1 MNRKIRLLTSVIALF
16 VSVLMISF
24 LSSCG
29 DKNKSN
35 VIVEQ
40 IKPVP
45 EAILPY
51 LDSYTSGVIAKGE
64 PIKVSFNNAE
74 DLKLKYGES
83 LPSKLFTFTPELKG
97 QAVWLDERTI
107 GFEYDKINENQQYVG
122 VFKIAEV
129 LDVLPDLTLEFGFAV
144 RRQNITLLSVI
155 PVCNS
160 SEKMGYQMRVAFSN
174 FVDSEE
180 VMKIFENGFKNKYN
194 PIVTNVGNNVFD
206 IEIADIKRG
215 NKESKIE
222 LVLDGK
228 DLDCDAKIVRGLV
241 IYAQNDFSPIQ
252 FDVDKGES
260 LATLYFSQPLKETQN
275 LDGFVSFDPEIA
287 YRADIKGNKVDFFF
301 DKTSLYSYQLENMEM
316 TVESGI
322 RSAEGDVLQKGA
334 SYKFDLTEN
343 KPQVRWTCEGN
354 IIPNVN
360 EATVYFDAI
369 CLNSVTLR
377 IIRIYDDN
385 VLSFLQDNELDETY
399 GVRKAGRLEKKVRLE
414 VENPNPTQ
422 WKTFPIVLSNY
433 VDAKPG
439 DMYQLSIDFG
449 PQDYAFAS
457 DEMKKA
463 SMENQIQEQNYW
475 DGNGYDYKEY
485 NYDGDW
491 DDPNGFCY
499 YNDVE
504 QKKNIVI
511 SNLAVTAKM
520 GRNDLVDVFVYQI
533 SDAKPANGAKVTAY
547 NFQRQELAS
556 ATADAAGFA
565 QLQCANRPAFVVA
578 KGNDGS
584 KSVIKTTDGNALSY
598 SKFDIGGEAVEKG
611 VAGFAYTN
619 RGVWRPG
626 DELQINLMLSDFDN
640 AIPEKYPVVMEV
652 YDASSRL
659 YTKQTKSNAIGGIYC
674 FNVPTNP
681 SDETGLWT
689 AKFKIGTSVITKML
703 RVETVKPNRLEINL
717 NLPEV
722 ISINHPDK
730 VTLNSKWLNGLK
742 ANGLKAEIDAKV
754 RMGETNFKNFAE
766 YTFVDETNEFSPEE
780 ISVYSG
786 PLNGEGNANIG
797 FAPFKEL
804 SASQMLNAT
813 FTTKVF
819 EQSGD
824 FSITSTTAKLS
835 PCESYVGVELPATQS
850 KYGSF
855 YDTGK
860 DWKFNIAVVKES
872 GVLSEATT
880 TLEYALY
887 KLDSYWWWSSEDS
900 YSLQR
905 YASGTY
911 KRPVENG
918 TLSCNGKTSVTFNIS
933 DDNWGNY
940 LFVVEDQQNGNR
952 FAKVVCFDWSS
963 TYMHA
968 SSASGAP
975 VQLAM
980 KATAESYNVG
990 ENIVVTF
997 PANETAKAM
1006 VTVEANDK
1014 VLQHFCLDK
1023 LGSEGKFEI
1032 KATEEMI
1039 PNVYIY
1045 VALLQPHDAAND
1057 MPIRMYGVIPV
1068 KVENKALEL
1077 KPVVNV
1083 PAESN
1088 TGKKLEIKVSETNG
1102 KVMAYTLAVVDE
1114 GILGLTNF
1122 STPDP
1127 YRYFNSKQA
1136 LSVRTWDNYASVIDA
1151 FSGELG
1157 SVYAIGGDGIIN
1169 QEITLDNRFKAYAV
1183 TLGPFE
1189 LKAGS
1194 TNTHEFEVPQCSGA
1208 LRFMVV
1214 AKSGEKSFGSAEK
1227 QMKVI
1232 DPITLYPAAP
1242 RVAAPGDELTLKV
1255 QVLSPIS
1262 KGKTLNVKTDNQNL
1276 TAIGTLPTTVSIDG
1290 NGEGMIA
1297 MKVKVN
1303 EVAGNAVMKVTV
1315 SGSGFEAESKTE
1327 IPVRMPY
1334 AEKRNVITK
1343 EIPANETV
1351 SVPFDLKGMSGTQ
1364 SGNITVSSLIPAD
1377 LFGRLDFLNSYP
1389 HGCLEQVT
1397 SKAFPQLY
1405 LNYFVQQD
1413 EAAVEKMKNHI
1424 NGIIADLRSYQKSDN
1439 SMTNWK
1445 GGNYT
1450 EPWTEIYALHFLVEA
1465 QKQGFDVPS
1474 YFIDGLKKY
1483 QADRAKQWRNNP
1495 DFPQGETIQAYRLF
1509 VLALAGAPETGA
1521 MNRFKELEMN
1531 YPLTKSLAAA
1541 AFAQIGK
1548 KNIAQAMLPS
1558 SDDNGLTSDYKT
1570 SFGSQARDLAFAIYT
1585 QMLCGVD
1592 QQTVQNNVNELCGM
1606 LNSEH
1611 WLDTQSTAFAIFV
1624 LGKYAEMNNLNNSNL
1639 SASLNINGTEKTLNG
1654 NMSAIG
1660 CEFVPAIGS
1669 NKVEI
1674 KNNSDEKIIA
1684 NIFTKASVAEYE
1696 TQESGNYINMKV
1708 NYYDKNGAMLNPGNL
1723 AMGTDFMVKM
1733 TVENPSNYSVTELA
1747 LSYYL
1752 PAGWEIV
1759 NERLTGAGSDNQG
1772 AKHIDIRD
1780 DRAYFYFDLMPQ
1792 TKKTFTLKLN
1802 ATFEG
1807 NYMIPSVR
1815 CEDMYSDQIYY
1826 VIPARGTVVK

>member
-74 DLKLKYGES
+74 DLKVKYGES

-228 DLDCDAKIVRGLV
+228 DLDCDAKIVRELV
-241 IYAQNDFSPIQ
+241 IYAQDDFSPIQ
-252 FDVDKGES
+252 LDVDKGES
-260 LATLYFSQPLKETQN
+260 HATLYFSQPLKETQN
-275 LDGFVSFDPEIA
+275 LDGFIFFDPEIA

-322 RSAEGDVLQKGA
+322 RSADNEVLQKGA

-343 KPQVRWTCEGN
+343 KPQIRWTCEGN

-433 VDAKPG
+433 VDVKPG

-449 PQDYAFAS
+449 PQDYAFVS
-457 DEMKKA
+457 DEMKMA
-463 SMENQIQEQNYW
+463 SMENQMREQNYW

-491 DDPNGFCY
+491 GDPNGFCY

-547 NFQRQELAS
+547 NFQRQKLAS

-722 ISINHPDK
+722 ISINHPDR

-754 RMGETNFKNFAE
+754 RKGETNFKNFAE

-824 FSITSTTAKLS
+824 FSITSTAAKLS
-835 PCESYVGVELPATQS
+835 PCESYVGVEMPATQS

-940 LFVVEDQQNGNR
+940 LFVVEDQQSGNR
-952 FAKVVCFDWSS
+952 FAKVVCFDWGS

-1014 VLQHFCLDK
+1014 VLQHFYLDK

-1039 PNVYIY
+1039 PNVYVY

-1077 KPVVNV
+1077 KPEVKV
-1083 PAESN
+1083 PTESN

-1102 KVMAYTLAVVDE
+1102 KAMAYTLAVVDE
-1114 GILGLTNF
+1114 GVLGLTNF

-1232 DPITLYPAAP
+1232 DPITLYSAAP

-1364 SGNITVSSLIPAD
+1364 SGNITVSSLIPVD

-1413 EAAVEKMKNHI
+1413 EAAVAKMKDNI
-1424 NGIIADLRSYQKSDN
+1424 NDVIADLRSYQKSDN

-1483 QADRAKQWRNNP
+1483 QADKAKQWRNNP

-1521 MNRFKELEMN
+1521 MNRFKELELS

-1548 KNIAQAMLPS
+1548 KNIAQGMLPMA
-1558 SDDNGLTSDYKT
+1558 NGGVTSDYKT
-1570 SFGSQARDLAFAIYT
+1570 SFGSQARDLAFTIYT
-1585 QMLCGVD
+1585 QMLCGID
-1592 QQTVQNNVNELCGM
+1592 QQTIQNNVNELCGM
-1606 LNSEH
+1606 LNSNN

-1624 LGKYAEMNNLNNSNL
+1624 LGKYAEMNDLNNSNL
-1639 SASLNINGTEKTLNG
+1639 SATLNINGSEKTLNG

-1660 CEFVPAIGS
+1660 CEFVPAIGN

-1674 KNNSDEKIIA
+1674 KNNSDQKIIA

-1708 NYYDKNGAMLNPGNL
+1708 NYCDKNGATLNPANL

-1759 NERLTGAGSDNQG
+1759 NERLTGADSENQG

-1780 DRAYFYFDLMPQ
+1780 DRAYFYFDLMPN
-1792 TKKTFTLKLN
+1792 TKQTFTLKLN
-1802 ATFEG
+1802 ATYEG
-1807 NYMIPSVR
+1807 NYMIPAVR

-1826 VIPARGTVVK
+1826 VIPARETVVK